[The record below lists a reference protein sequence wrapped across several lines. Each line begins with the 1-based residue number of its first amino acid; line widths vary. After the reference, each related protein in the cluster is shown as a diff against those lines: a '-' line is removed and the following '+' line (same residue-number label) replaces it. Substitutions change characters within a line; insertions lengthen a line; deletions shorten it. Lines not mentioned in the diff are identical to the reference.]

1 MADIIK
7 GGSSFI
13 VIDGSSTDTFYLTG
27 LDANGKVLQFVN
39 VQVNAGLTPQADIG
53 IFLPLI
59 SSVNGRTV
67 QFNINSNNY
76 AGDIYLNAQVGNFI
90 NGVAQIISQTDTNV
104 VTTVT
109 TGSAKTWIVPALE
122 IPAP

>member
-1 MADIIK
+1 MANINK

-27 LDANGKVLQFVN
+27 LDANGKVLQSVN
-39 VQVNAGLTPQADIG
+39 VQINAGLTPQSTLG

-59 SSVNGRTV
+59 SSVGGRTV

-76 AGDIYLNAQVGNFI
+76 AGDVYLNAQVGNFI
-90 NGVAQIISQTDTNV
+90 NGVAQVISQTTINT

-109 TGSAKTWIVPALE
+109 SGSANNWVLPALKF
-122 IPAP
+122 PA

>member
-39 VQVNAGLTPQADIG
+39 VQIDGGLTPQTDIG

-59 SSVNGRTV
+59 SSVNGRIV

-76 AGDIYLNAQVGNFI
+76 AGDVYLNAQVGNFI
-90 NGVAQIISQTDTNV
+90 NGVAQVISQTNTNV
-104 VTTVT
+104 VTTCT
-109 TGSAKTWIVPALE
+109 SGSTNNWILPDLKF
-122 IPAP
+122 

>member
-1 MADIIK
+1 MANIIK

-13 VIDGSSTDTFYLTG
+13 VIDGSSSDTFYLTG

-39 VQVNAGLTPQADIG
+39 VQINAGLTPLADIG

-59 SSVNGRTV
+59 SSINGRTV

-90 NGVAQIISQTDTNV
+90 NGVAQVISQTNTNV

-109 TGSAKTWIVPALE
+109 SGSAKNWILPDLKF
-122 IPAP
+122 

>member
-1 MADIIK
+1 MANINK

-27 LDANGKVLQFVN
+27 LDANGKVLQSVN
-39 VQVNAGLTPQADIG
+39 VQINAGLTPQTDIG

-59 SSVNGRTV
+59 SSVGGRTV

-76 AGDIYLNAQVGNFI
+76 AGDVYLNAQVGNFI
-90 NGVAQIISQTDTNV
+90 NGVAQVISQTNTNV

-109 TGSAKTWIVPALE
+109 SGSAKNWILPDLKF
-122 IPAP
+122 